1 MQNVA
6 TTTATETVVR
16 IGKGLTFHAQLRGV
30 DAPAAACGTVSRTF
44 GAERHVQGTV
54 SCRKCLDAIEAE
66 TEREE
71 AFAAQQARSAEIE
84 AEEAAFTA
92 LVEAE
97 AAEEV
102 HAALLL
108 EDAAAEIAAEVEAR
122 RAEEATLPA
131 VATLPVQG
139 DIKKGD
145 VVTLIADGQGWTV
158 RRILKDGTLRLINED
173 GKKIN
178 RKASAVTK

>member
-1 MQNVA
+1 MNA
-6 TTTATETVVR
+6 IATATETATVVR

-30 DAPAAACGTVSRTF
+30 DAPAAACGTVSRSF

-66 TEREE
+66 ADREE
-71 AFAAQQARSAEIE
+71 AFAAQQAREESIV
-84 AEEAAFTA
+84 AEEAP
-92 LVEAE
+92 VELTQAE
-97 AAEEV
+97 RSAAVGEWITGTIE
-102 HAALLL
+102 AIRASTPT
-108 EDAAAEIAAEVEAR
+108 DAIV
-122 RAEEATLPA
+122 
-131 VATLPVQG
+131 
-139 DIKKGD
+139 KGD

-158 RRILKDGTLRLINED
+158 RRVLKDGTLRLINED